1 MTIAITGASGQL
13 GRLAI
18 AKLKTLTDPT
28 NILALARNSDSISD
42 LGVATRAADYT
53 KPETLAAALQGVDVL
68 ALISSSDF
76 NDRARQH
83 RNVIAAAK
91 AAGVKRIIYTSIL
104 KADSTP
110 MLIAADH
117 KATEA
122 VILESGLPYTFLRNG
137 WYVENWTGSL
147 AGAIAAGAMIG
158 SAGEGKVAPA
168 TRAEFADALA
178 VVAAG
183 QGHDNKVYE
192 LAGTIFT
199 LPEMAA
205 EVSAQTGKT
214 IPYNTLSAA
223 DYAAIL
229 ESFGLPAG
237 FAHVLADSDVGA
249 SNGWLFD
256 DSKTLE
262 RLIGRPTTS
271 LAAAV
276 KAALA

>member
-1 MTIAITGASGQL
+1 MIIAITGASGQL
-13 GRLAI
+13 GRLAT
-18 AKLKTLTDPT
+18 AKLKTLTDAA
-28 NILALARNSDSISD
+28 NIVALVRNPDSIAD
-42 LGVATRAADYT
+42 LGITTRVADYA
-53 KPETLAAALQGVDVL
+53 KPETLAEALKGIDVL
-68 ALISSSDF
+68 ALISSNDF
-76 NDRARQH
+76 NDRAGQH

-104 KADSTP
+104 KADTTP

-117 KATEA
+117 KATEEA
-122 VILESGLPYTFLRNG
+122 ILASGLAYTILRNG
-137 WYVENWTGSL
+137 WYVENWTGAL

-168 TRAEFADALA
+168 TRAELADALA
-178 VVAAG
+178 VVTAG
-183 QGHDNKVYE
+183 QGHENKVYE

-214 IPYNTLSAA
+214 ISYNNLPLEA
-223 DYAAIL
+223 YASIL

-249 SNGWLFD
+249 SKGWLFD

-262 RLIGRPTTS
+262 NLIGRPTTS
-271 LAAAV
+271 LTEAV